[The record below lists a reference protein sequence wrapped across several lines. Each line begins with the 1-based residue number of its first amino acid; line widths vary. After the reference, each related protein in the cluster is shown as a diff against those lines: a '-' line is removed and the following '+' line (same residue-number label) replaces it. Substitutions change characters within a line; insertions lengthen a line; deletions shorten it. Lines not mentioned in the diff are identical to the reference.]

1 MKLLLIFPMG
11 KGKVMGKHSYFKLA
25 PLSLPYIAGL
35 TPGDVDIQIIDELV
49 DEVDFDADVD
59 LVGLSVLTPCAPR
72 AYEVADRFRKGGIK
86 VVLGGVHIT
95 MCPQEAALHADALV
109 LGEAEETWPRLIEDF
124 KKGRLKKYYRCPR
137 PPDLK
142 GLPIPR
148 WDLLKMRYLPT
159 YVVQTT
165 RGCPFDC
172 EFCAVTTFFGGKYR
186 TRPLEEVLNEIK
198 TLIESKRQRSPFGD
212 IFFFSDDNIYSDRS
226 YAMQWLKEIIPFK
239 IHWIGQA
246 PITMAWDE
254 ELLKVSADSGCIGV
268 LIGFESLFQKNIDK
282 MGKRINKVKEY
293 EEAIKRIHSYGIK
306 LIGSFMFGLDE
317 DDKGVFERVVRFMEK
332 THIDVPGMGAATP
345 YPGTR
350 LYKRLKKEG
359 RIFDYDWT
367 HYDSMRTVFD
377 PLRMSRKELDEGLAW
392 AWKKS
397 TSYPS
402 ILKRN
407 ILPPNRSVFYTIFNI
422 VFHQTARRIF

>member
-11 KGKVMGKHSYFKLA
+11 KGRVMGKHSYFKLA

-49 DEVDFDADVD
+49 DEVDFDTDVD
-59 LVGLSVLTPCAPR
+59 LVGLSVLTPLAPR
-72 AYEVADRFRKGGIK
+72 AYEIADRFRKRGIK
-86 VVLGGVHIT
+86 VVMGGVHIT
-95 MCPQEAALHADALV
+95 MCPEEASSHADALV
-109 LGEAEETWPRLIEDF
+109 LGEAEETWPKLIQDF
-124 KKGRLKKYYRCPR
+124 KKGRLQKIYRCSR

-142 GLPIPR
+142 GLPVPR

-186 TRPLEEVLNEIK
+186 TRPIKEVVNEIK
-198 TLIESKRQRSPFGD
+198 TLIESKRQRSPLGN
-212 IFFFSDDNIYSDRS
+212 IFFFTDDNIYSNRS
-226 YAMQWLKEIIPFK
+226 YAMQWLKEIIPLK

-254 ELLKVSADSGCIGV
+254 ELLKISADSGCIGV
-268 LIGFESLFQKNIDK
+268 LIGFESLSQKNIDK
-282 MGKRINKVKEY
+282 MGKKINKIIQY
-293 EEAIKRIHSYGIK
+293 EEAIRRIHSYGIK
-306 LIGSFMFGLDE
+306 MIGSFMFGLDD

-332 THIDVPGMGAATP
+332 NHIDVPGMGTATP

-350 LYKRLKKEG
+350 LYKRLRKEG
-359 RIFDYDWT
+359 RIIKEDWSDYD
-367 HYDSMRTVFD
+367 SAQAVFR
-377 PLRMSRKELDEGLAW
+377 PRHMTPEELDEGLAW
-392 AWKKS
+392 AWKRS

-402 ILKRN
+402 IFKRN
-407 ILPPNRSVFYTIFNI
+407 ILPSNRSIFFIIFNI
-422 VFHQTARRIF
+422 VFNRTVRRIF

>member
-11 KGKVMGKHSYFKLA
+11 KGRMMGKHSHFKLA
-25 PLSLPYIAGL
+25 PLTLPHIAGL

-59 LVGLSVLTPCAPR
+59 LVGLSVLTPLAPR
-72 AYEVADRFRKGGIK
+72 AYEIADRFRKRGIK

-109 LGEAEETWPRLIEDF
+109 LGEAEETWPKLIEDF
-124 KKGRLKKYYRCPR
+124 KKGRLQKIYRCLR

-142 GLPIPR
+142 GLPLPR

-159 YVVQTT
+159 YIVQTT

-186 TRPLEEVLNEIK
+186 TRPIEEVVNEIK
-198 TLIESKRQRSPFGD
+198 TLIESKRQRSPLGD
-212 IFFFSDDNIYSDRS
+212 IFFFTDDNIFSNPS
-226 YAMQWLKEIIPFK
+226 YTKEWLKEITPFK
-239 IHWIGQA
+239 IKWLCQA

-254 ELLKVSADSGCIGV
+254 ELLKISAESGCIGA
-268 LIGFESLFQKNIDK
+268 LIGFETLSQKNIDK
-282 MGKRINKVKEY
+282 MGKKINRVKEY

-306 LIGSFMFGLDE
+306 MIGSFMFGLD
-317 DDKGVFERVVRFMEK
+317 DDHKEIFERVVRFMEK
-332 THIDVPGMGAATP
+332 NHIDVPGMGIATP

-350 LYKRLKKEG
+350 LYKRLKREG
-359 RIFDYDWT
+359 RIIKENWSDYD
-367 HYDSMRTVFD
+367 SAQAVFR
-377 PLRMSRKELDEGLAW
+377 PLHMTPEELDEGLAW
-392 AWKKS
+392 TWKRS
-397 TSYPS
+397 TSYLS
-402 ILKRN
+402 IFKRN
-407 ILPPNRSVFYTIFNI
+407 ILPSNRSLFYILFNI
-422 VFHQTARRIF
+422 VFNRTIRRLF